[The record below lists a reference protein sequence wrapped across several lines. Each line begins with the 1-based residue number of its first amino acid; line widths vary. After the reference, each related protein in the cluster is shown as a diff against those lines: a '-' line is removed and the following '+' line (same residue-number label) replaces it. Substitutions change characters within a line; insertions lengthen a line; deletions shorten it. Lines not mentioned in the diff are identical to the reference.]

1 MAANFNKNY
10 STIFMNQAFGYNQ
23 LRERFPRFKYLDFKY
38 SVTANSLRV
47 DYNFAIGKTYYFNP
61 KIKFFGDAR
70 RLLLANRDLLES
82 MLFHIGLTEMISYWK
97 TTCSPIIE
105 IYPYAIN
112 NDQQNWF
119 KKLIYNGLGEFFY
132 INNIHP
138 DPQSFVTFEIHSNEY
153 TQKQEI
159 DLTEGYLVPVGGG
172 KDSALTLEL
181 LRSEMV
187 IPMIM
192 NPRKAQ
198 IDTIVAAGFCDDGYM
213 KVSRTLDPTL
223 LKMNSLGFL
232 NGHTPFSALLAFIT
246 LPIAAISDKKT
257 IALSNE
263 SSANESTVPGSNIN
277 HQYSKSI
284 KFENDFRSYINTFIT
299 GGIRYFSL
307 LRPLS
312 ELQISGLFSKLSA
325 HHFGFRSCNAGSK
338 TNSWCGKCPK
348 CMFTYI
354 MLSAF
359 LPQTRMEQIFGTN
372 MFEDPEMIPFMEELT
387 GIRAVKPFECVG
399 TIEEVNLALGHI
411 ITSAYGKTLPV
422 VLQHYSE
429 TVEII
434 STEEILLTKEFAD
447 INHNLTSKEVEIIYS
462 HLNEFSH

>member
-1 MAANFNKNY
+1 MD
-10 STIFMNQAFGYNQ
+10 QAFGYNQ

-38 SVTANSLRV
+38 SVSANSLKV
-47 DYNFAIGKTYYFNP
+47 DYNFAIGETYFFNP
-61 KIKFFGDAR
+61 KIQFYGDAR
-70 RLLLANRDLLES
+70 RLLLRNKALLES

-112 NDQQNWF
+112 NEQQKWF

-132 INNIHP
+132 INNIQP

-153 TQKQEI
+153 LQKQKI
-159 DLTEGYLVPVGGG
+159 DLSEGYLVPVGGG

-181 LRSEMV
+181 LQSKLVM
-187 IPMIM
+187 PMMM

-198 IDTIVAAGFCDDGYM
+198 IDTIVAAGFRNDGYM
-213 KVSRTLDPTL
+213 KVSRSLDPTL
-223 LKMNSLGFL
+223 LKLNSMGFL
-232 NGHTPFSALLAFIT
+232 NGHTPFSALLAFVT
-246 LPIAAISDKKT
+246 LPVAVLSDKKN

-263 SSANESTVPGSNIN
+263 SSANESTVPGSDIN

-284 KFENDFRSYINTFIT
+284 EFENDFRSYINTFIT
-299 GGIRYFSL
+299 NDIRYFSL

-325 HHFGFRSCNAGSK
+325 HHLGFRSCNAGSK

-372 MFEDPEMIPFMEELT
+372 MFDDPEMIPFMEELT
-387 GIRAVKPFECVG
+387 GIREVKPFECVG
-399 TIEEVNLALGHI
+399 TVAEVNIALGHI
-411 ITSAYGKTLPV
+411 IKSADGKTLPI
-422 VLQHYSE
+422 VLQYYSE
-429 TVEII
+429 NIEII
-434 STEEILLTKEFAD
+434 KTEEVLVSKEFVD
-447 INHNLTSKEVEIIYS
+447 TNHNLTSEEVLIIYS